1 MSEALIRKYYYD
13 PTTGFSSAEKLY
25 RKLKP
30 LDASI
35 TLKKIKEFIS
45 KQLTAQVNK
54 PIQKAKEFSSIF
66 SPNVGNNFQM
76 DIMVYDRY
84 AYNKYKYILVCV
96 DVYSRYAEARAMT
109 SRTMPMIMKNV
120 KEIFASMG
128 TPKNLNAD
136 NDFNKKEFNAY
147 AKDNAITT
155 FYSQPDEINKNAVV
169 ERLNRTIAELL
180 QKWRVATKRYDWA
193 KVLSQIMTNY
203 NNTYHS
209 TIKAEPSAVFQRQDI
224 NHQKYKKLLHKF
236 AVGDQVRVQIEKK
249 VFAKN
254 DVIKYSRAIET
265 IERIDKDRI
274 YLVGIAGYVK
284 PIQLQLVK
292 SVEEYELPEADDKD
306 YEINIALG
314 EEKIHKQQVKA
325 RKENRVLAK
334 EGVERNEVALRR
346 TARERKVNQLED
358 QKYGK
363 LIY

>member
-1 MSEALIRKYYYD
+1 MSDALIRKYYYD

-35 TLKKIKEFIS
+35 TLKKIREFIS

-54 PIQKAKEFSSIF
+54 PIRKASEFSSIF
-66 SPNVGNNFQM
+66 SPNIGNNFQM

-84 AYNKYKYILVCV
+84 AYNHYKYILVCV

-109 SRTMPMIMKNV
+109 SRTMPTIMKNV

-128 TPKNLNAD
+128 VPKNLNAD
-136 NDFNKKEFNAY
+136 NEFNKKEFNAY
-147 AKDNAITT
+147 AKDHDITT

-180 QKWRVATKRYDWA
+180 QKWRVATGRYDWA
-193 KVLSQIMTNY
+193 KVLSQIMNNY

-209 TIKAEPSAVFQRQDI
+209 TIKAEPQAVFKREDI
-224 NHQKYKKLLHKF
+224 NHQKYKKLVHKF
-236 AVGDQVRVQIEKK
+236 QAGDQVRVRIEKTT
-249 VFAKN
+249 FAKN
-254 DVIKYSRAIET
+254 DVIKYSRVVRT
-265 IERIDKDRI
+265 VERVDKDRI
-274 YLVGIAGYVK
+274 YLVGVDGYVK
-284 PIQLQLVK
+284 PIQIQLVH
-292 SVEEYELPEADDKD
+292 SVEEYEKPDADANLGD
-306 YEINIALG
+306 Y
-314 EEKIHKQQVKA
+314 EEKIHLQQKKA
-325 RKENRVLAK
+325 RKENRVLKK

-358 QKYGK
+358 SRYGK